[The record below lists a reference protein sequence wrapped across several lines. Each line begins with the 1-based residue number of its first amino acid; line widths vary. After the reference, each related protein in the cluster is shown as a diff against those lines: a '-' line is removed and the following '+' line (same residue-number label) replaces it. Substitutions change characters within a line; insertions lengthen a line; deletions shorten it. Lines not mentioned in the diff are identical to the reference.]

1 MGPAD
6 GGLIVSRLL
15 QELGL
20 EKLAVSLEQSL
31 AGLDR
36 LADRMESVRGVSRSM
51 AMEAES
57 LLPGFVN
64 HKRPIGYYS
73 MEPSRCQYR
82 VALEELSRG
91 MWAAIAV
98 GIAAA
103 FSTVIGLILALVSDD
118 DAKDKSS
125 GGKSS
130 VSKALNNSDKAA
142 EQSGKTG
149 EAADVLTHARETT
162 VNDAIRKAHM
172 ARMGVVGMEDIQSH
186 SHTSIT
192 HFAMLDKDLLMQN
205 GLYALLH
212 SDKDLAR
219 NAQSKLRPAISE
231 SDRIVDEFDKRVPD
245 YRAVAEAIKRL
256 QENSIVNDNYEDGM
270 GFHEYVQ
277 MLMSHR
283 EKNMDQLKISR
294 LSDFT
299 ELVRGMRQYSEKNFK
314 FFNELLRRNASIL
327 EDMAHEA
334 KALAERSRKV
344 QTGVS
349 QGTED
354 DTRTL
359 VKEAQRFIMETCKS
373 LRALGSYVHLTIW
386 CSNRH
391 AKFVMFLTSNLKG
404 ILVDAK
410 AILKKE
416 GVEVPEY
423 FEDAIKSLDKVK

>member
-1 MGPAD
+1 MGSAD

-270 GFHEYVQ
+270 SFHEYVQ

-423 FEDAIKSLDKVK
+423 FEAAIKSLDKVK